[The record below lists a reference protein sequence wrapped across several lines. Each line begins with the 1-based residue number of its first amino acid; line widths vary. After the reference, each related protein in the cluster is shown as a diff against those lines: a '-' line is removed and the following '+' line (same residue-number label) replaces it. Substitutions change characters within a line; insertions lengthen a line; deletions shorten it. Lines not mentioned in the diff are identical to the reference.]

1 MAKKKRKKNATLSH
15 SFRWWR
21 HFGNWN
27 RSGVGVGGS
36 GLERSLATPPPWP
49 SKWRR
54 RTTRQPPLGKLTDGG
69 GGSPSFSIIA
79 HVLGCQGF
87 FRGCTGPIVLFSQRG
102 RDFRGSPQAANH
114 DPLQFFRKERL
125 IVLGCQGFF
134 RGCQTHSGH
143 RFPFRST
150 DEIFNDL
157 RRMQDSIRFNRSKW
171 NPNHVRMLGILQ
183 RMSDSQSPPFFFFFW
198 IWDEIIRGSSKKSS
212 LSIVP
217 NNNSIVEGC
226 QGFFRGCRTLMG
238 RGAESPQRP

>member
-1 MAKKKRKKNATLSH
+1 MANLCHQIKIRIPGILYRMHGRCCILFEAKSIV
-15 SFRWWR
+15 SWII
-21 HFGNWN
+21 
-27 RSGVGVGGS
+27 GGS
-36 GLERSLATPPPWP
+36 ESSSL
-49 SKWRR
+49 
-54 RTTRQPPLGKLTDGG
+54 
-69 GGSPSFSIIA
+69 SI
-79 HVLGCQGF
+79 VPNQVY
-87 FRGCTGPIVLFSQRG
+87 IVQ
-102 RDFRGSPQAANH
+102 
-114 DPLQFFRKERL
+114 
-125 IVLGCQGFF
+125 GCQGFF

-226 QGFFRGCRTLMG
+226 QGFFRGCRTSHTHTHSGVLSFFFVVFFLVSG
-238 RGAESPQRP
+238 VFVVGPSKTVFQLSLLITRSVYL